1 MILVPVKHLET
12 SKQRLSPLLSP
23 AERLALAQ
31 AMLEDLLSALAECK
45 YSQQVTLVSGD
56 RRAHRLAEQ
65 HGFGII
71 DDASDPG
78 ETGAIE
84 MAVGVAIERGADFML
99 VLPADIPLITAA
111 DVDQIFAAAPA
122 QGTVLVSSASGRGTN
137 AVLQRPPGLFPL
149 RFGNDSFLP
158 HLAAARATGKPVE
171 VLNLPN
177 IGVDIDEPSDL
188 ADVVAASSNTRAQR
202 LLKEW
207 TIAERLASTR
217 LAAER
222 AS

>member
-12 SKQRLSPLLSP
+12 SKQRLSPLLTP
-23 AERLALAQ
+23 AERFALAH
-31 AMLEDLLSALAECK
+31 AMLEDVLSTLAQCS
-45 YSQQVTLVSGD
+45 YRQHVTIVSGD
-56 RRAHRLAEQ
+56 ERAHWLAEQ
-65 HGFGII
+65 HGFGVIV
-71 DDASDPG
+71 DAIDPG

-84 MAVGVAIERGADFML
+84 MAVGAAIDRKADFIL
-99 VLPADIPLITAA
+99 VLPADVPLITAL
-111 DVDQIFAAAPA
+111 DVEQIFAAAST

-171 VLNLPN
+171 VLKLPN
-177 IGVDIDEPSDL
+177 VGLDVDEPSDL
-188 ADVVAASSNTRAQR
+188 ADVLTALGNTRAHLFLEDWGIRKR
-202 LLKEW
+202 L
-207 TIAERLASTR
+207 TCMR